1 MSDNN
6 SSGIVGG
13 AFLGFALGFVAGA
26 VTALFLTTKTGEELR
41 SDIKKVTKEIISKVE
56 ERANKV
62 KNITKDKY
70 NEIVNSVISTY
81 KNLKDL
87 TEKETEFIKEVISKQ
102 KDVVG

>member
-41 SDIKKVTKEIISKVE
+41 SDIKKVTKEIIGKVE